1 MAADDAPTGADDKKK
16 SKEHTYLMIGL
27 GIAGLVL
34 GYITYRALT
43 SGGSASSTASEVP
56 VTTPVTTSTPT
67 TSSAPTTSS
76 TGSGSS
82 SGSGLSSLTSTLL
95 QDLLAQSQSAASTA
109 AASQTAAQQLASQQL
124 AAAQQQNASLLAD
137 VVTALKGSGGGGG
150 SSGVGSTSVPG
161 ASSGPNLVAL
171 ASPAAAQ
178 TAAANHQAL
187 YWIPPN
193 SSTPEQVPLGFTTQP
208 GDRTLYTSP

>member
-27 GIAGLVL
+27 GVAGLVL

-82 SGSGLSSLTSTLL
+82 SSSGSSSLTSTLL

-124 AAAQQQNASLLAD
+124 AAAQQQNASLLSD

-150 SSGVGSTSVPG
+150 SSGVGSQSVPG

>member
-27 GIAGLVL
+27 GVAGLVL

-43 SGGSASSTASEVP
+43 SGGSSSSTAAEVP
-56 VTTPVTTSTPT
+56 VTTPVTPSTPT

-76 TGSGSS
+76 TGSSSS
-82 SGSGLSSLTSTLL
+82 SGSSSLTSTLL

-124 AAAQQQNASLLAD
+124 AAAQTQNQSLLTD
-137 VVTALKGSGGGGG
+137 VVTALKGSGG

>member
-1 MAADDAPTGADDKKK
+1 M
-16 SKEHTYLMIGL
+16 
-27 GIAGLVL
+27 
-34 GYITYRALT
+34 
-43 SGGSASSTASEVP
+43 
-56 VTTPVTTSTPT
+56 
-67 TSSAPTTSS
+67 
-76 TGSGSS
+76 
-82 SGSGLSSLTSTLL
+82 
-95 QDLLAQSQSAASTA
+95 
-109 AASQTAAQQLASQQL
+109 
-124 AAAQQQNASLLAD
+124 LAD

-150 SSGVGSTSVPG
+150 SSGVGSQSVPG

>member
-27 GIAGLVL
+27 GVAGLVL

-43 SGGSASSTASEVP
+43 SGASSSSAAEVP
-56 VTTPVTTSTPT
+56 VTTPVTTTTPT

-82 SGSGLSSLTSTLL
+82 SGASSLTSTLL

-124 AAAQQQNASLLAD
+124 AAAQSQNQSLLTD
-137 VVTALKGSGGGGG
+137 VVTALKGSGGSGG
-150 SSGVGSTSVPG
+150 SSGVGSQSVPG

-193 SSTPEQVPLGFTTQP
+193 STTPEQVPLGFTTQP

>member
-27 GIAGLVL
+27 GVAGLVL

-56 VTTPVTTSTPT
+56 VTTPVTTTTPT

-82 SGSGLSSLTSTLL
+82 SGSSTLTSTLL

-150 SSGVGSTSVPG
+150 SSGVGAQSVPG

>member
-27 GIAGLVL
+27 GVAGLVL

-43 SGGSASSTASEVP
+43 SASSASSTASEVP
-56 VTTPVTTSTPT
+56 VTTPVTTTTPT

-82 SGSGLSSLTSTLL
+82 SGSSSSSSLTSTLL

-124 AAAQQQNASLLAD
+124 AAAQTQNQSLLTD
-137 VVTALKGSGGGGG
+137 VVTALKGSGG
-150 SSGVGSTSVPG
+150 SSGVTSTSVPG